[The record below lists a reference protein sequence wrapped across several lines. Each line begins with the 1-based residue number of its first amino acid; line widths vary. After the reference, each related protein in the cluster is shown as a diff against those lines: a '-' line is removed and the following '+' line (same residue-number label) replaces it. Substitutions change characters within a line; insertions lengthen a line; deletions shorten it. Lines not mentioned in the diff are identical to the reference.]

1 MVITVYGQEA
11 VGHIITIMFHHTST
25 GATNETFVIPAG
37 YPAMDL
43 NKAHPIISGMHFVTE
58 DDECKSTLAMTPA
71 LECSR
76 GQVPDGAGE
85 WNITGALTFSMHTNI
100 DKDGIVFVTYWA
112 AGAQQF

>member
-1 MVITVYGQEA
+1 MVITVYGHEA
-11 VGHIITIMFHHTST
+11 DGHIVTIMFHHASG
-25 GATNETFVIPAG
+25 GAVNETMTIPAG

-43 NKAHPIISGMHFVTE
+43 NKAHPIISGLHLIVE
-58 DDECKSTLAMTPA
+58 NVEVKSTVAMTPA

-85 WNITGALTFSMHTNI
+85 WNITGAMTFNFFSGI
-100 DKDGIVFVTYWA
+100 DKNAIHFLTYWA